1 MADVP
6 NRAAVEKELARIV
19 ARALGEQRKKV
30 LELLGDPP
38 NLDNLTKEAQEELS
52 KILRASLG
60 PQLQAIFLQQAQQM
74 LEEQAIG
81 VDWALVN
88 QAAADWAGQYT
99 FALVKDI
106 DEKSRALLQQAVS
119 TYYRDGQTLGQ
130 LEAALAQTYSSPV
143 RAEMIATTETTRA
156 AVQGEASVAAELADL
171 GIAMVEIWVTE
182 NDAIVRKCPIC
193 WPAHKKRRDESIDA
207 EFYGGRSWGEVHPD
221 GPPGH
226 PRCRCW
232 TIHELPK
239 GKHLYLPALAGKLFL
254 PGRLQL
260 SAKGLIIVRRAA

>member
-1 MADVP
+1 MADVL
-6 NRAAVEKELARIV
+6 NRGEVEKELAHIV
-19 ARALGEQRKKV
+19 ARALGEQRKKI

-60 PQLQAIFLQQAQQM
+60 PQLQEIFLQQAKQM
-74 LEEQAIG
+74 LEEQTIG

-88 QAAADWAGQYT
+88 TAAADWASKYT
-99 FALVKDI
+99 FELVKDI
-106 DEKSRALLQQAVS
+106 DKRSQELLQQAVS

-130 LEAALAQTYSSPV
+130 LEAALVETYGPV
-143 RAEMIATTETTRA
+143 RAEIIATTETTRA
-156 AVQGEASVAAELADL
+156 AVQGESSVAAELAEQ
-171 GIAMVEIWVTE
+171 GILMDEIWVTE
-182 NDAIVRKCPIC
+182 NDEIVRKCPIC
-193 WPAHKKRRDESIDA
+193 WPAHQKRRDEPIDA
-207 EFYGGRSWGEVHPD
+207 EYYGGRSWGEVHPD

-232 TIHELPK
+232 TIHELPS
-239 GKHLYLPALAGKLFL
+239 GKRLYLPALAGKLYL

-260 SAKGLIIVRRAA
+260 SQKGLIIVRRAA